1 MQLKRRV
8 LWTSLAVIAIVG
20 ITVFEFSGRKAHAS
34 LENAPSLPIAAV
46 QPATRGTMQSS
57 ITLSGEFR
65 PYQEVDLHA
74 KVAGY
79 IKAIYVDVGDKVKE
93 GQTLAILEVPELN
106 AQVLAAQAAM
116 RRSKEGIN
124 RAEKDLNR
132 AQSAYTAAHAAYTR
146 LKQASLARPGL
157 IAEQELDDSLA
168 KDQEAEAQVGS
179 ASAALAEARSQL
191 SVSEADQQ
199 HYEALEAY
207 SHITAPFTGVV
218 TKRYADTGS
227 LIQAGTSSNTQAMPV
242 VTLAQWN
249 RLRLVVPVPESA
261 VPELHLGSA
270 IDVVV
275 PALGRTFKG
284 KVARFA
290 DALSDETRTMRAEID
305 VENLDG
311 KLVGGMYAE
320 TALLLHQANNALS
333 IPVQAVKRNGAQ
345 ARVMVV
351 SPSGVVEERS
361 VQLGV
366 ESGELVEVISGLQE
380 GDQVIVG
387 NLSQFQSGEH
397 VQPKLI
403 APHAPSTSPSESQNR
418 MPRVTETE
426 GGA

>member
-1 MQLKRRV
+1 MQLKQRV
-8 LWTSLAVIAIVG
+8 LWISLAVIVIVAV
-20 ITVFEFSGRKAHAS
+20 TVFEFSGHRAHAS
-34 LENAPSLPIAAV
+34 LENASSLPIAAV
-46 QPATRGTMQSS
+46 QRVSRGQVRNS
-57 ITLSGEFR
+57 ITLSGAFR

-132 AQSAYTAAHAAYTR
+132 AQSAHTAAHAAYSR

-179 ASAALAEARSQL
+179 ASAALAEAKSQL

-207 SHITAPFTGVV
+207 SHITAPFKGVV

-227 LIQAGTSSNTQAMPV
+227 LIQAGTASSTQSMPV
-242 VTLAQWN
+242 VTLAQWS

-261 VPELHLGSA
+261 VPDIHLGSA

-284 KVARFA
+284 VVARFA
-290 DALSDETRTMRAEID
+290 DSLNEETRTMHTEID
-305 VENLDG
+305 VENPKDT
-311 KLVGGMYAE
+311 LVTGMYAE
-320 TALLLHQANNALS
+320 TSLVLSQKDNALS
-333 IPVQAVKRNGAQ
+333 VPVEAVKRNGSEGT
-345 ARVMVV
+345 VLVV
-351 SPSGVVEERS
+351 DSSGVVQEHP
-361 VQLGV
+361 VKLGV
-366 ESGELVEVISGLQE
+366 DSGDRVEVISGLNE

-387 NLSQFQSGEH
+387 NLNQFQPGQR
-397 VQPKLI
+397 VQPKLV
-403 APHAPSTSPSESQNR
+403 SQG
-418 MPRVTETE
+418 PKTE
-426 GGA
+426 GGF